1 MANKTLKIAI
11 RKIKRKTKKG
21 KPKSLLLQKLTNQT
35 KFDFMEKI
43 GKGNYSNVY
52 LVKNKQNGKKT
63 ALKLE
68 KITDGNGNLLMN
80 EATILQN
87 LHLNGC
93 KVIPVIDWFGKI
105 GTTYRGLSMTYFEA
119 TLIDIHFANDN
130 EIIEIFD
137 EMLDVLD
144 EVHYRGVVHCDIK
157 PQNFMFDGNGNV
169 RLIDFGMSRF
179 FVDGNKKFLPLEKIT
194 SSNDEKILYG
204 TTNYASIWMHQK
216 MMPYPRDDICSL
228 VFVLFYLLNGKKKL
242 WKTQESILTQKKQLL
257 KNIDENLAIKYP
269 WMQDIIHW
277 DYTDGINRDVFLT
290 S

>member
-52 LVKNKQNGKKT
+52 LVKNKQNRKKT

-68 KITDGNGNLLMN
+68 KITDDNGNLLMN

-157 PQNFMFDGNGNV
+157 PQNFMFDGNGNIK
-169 RLIDFGMSRF
+169 LIDFGMSRF

-257 KNIDENLAIKYP
+257 KNIDENLTIKYP

-277 DYTDGINRDVFLT
+277 DYTDGINRDDF
-290 S
+290 

>member
-1 MANKTLKIAI
+1 MSNKTLKIAI

-21 KPKSLLLQKLTNQT
+21 KSKSLLLQKLSNQT
-35 KFDFMEKI
+35 KFDFIEKI

-52 LVKNKQNGKKT
+52 LVKNKQNNKRT

-68 KITDGNGNLLMN
+68 KITDDNGNLLMN

-105 GTTYRGLSMTYFEA
+105 GKTYRGLSMTYFEA
-119 TLIDIHFANDN
+119 TLMDIHFANDN
-130 EIIEIFD
+130 EILEIFD

-157 PQNFMFDGNGNV
+157 PQNFMFDGNGNI

-179 FVDGNKKFLPLEKIT
+179 FVDGNKKFLPLQKNIT
-194 SSNDEKILYG
+194 NDDEKILYG

-216 MMPYPRDDICSL
+216 MFPYPRDDICSL
-228 VFVLFYLLNGKKKL
+228 VFVLFYLLNGKKKI
-242 WKTQESILTQKKQLL
+242 WKSQESILTQKKQLL
-257 KNIDENLAIKYP
+257 K
-269 WMQDIIHW
+269 
-277 DYTDGINRDVFLT
+277 
-290 S
+290 

>member
-11 RKIKRKTKKG
+11 HKIKRKTKKG

-52 LVKNKQNGKKT
+52 LVKNKQNRKKT

-277 DYTDGINRDVFLT
+277 DYTDGINRDDF
-290 S
+290 

>member
-52 LVKNKQNGKKT
+52 LVKNKQNRKKT

-68 KITDGNGNLLMN
+68 KITDDNGNLLMN

-257 KNIDENLAIKYP
+257 KKIDENLAIKYP
-269 WMQDIIHW
+269 WMQNIIHW
-277 DYTDGINRDVFLT
+277 NYTDGINRDVFLT